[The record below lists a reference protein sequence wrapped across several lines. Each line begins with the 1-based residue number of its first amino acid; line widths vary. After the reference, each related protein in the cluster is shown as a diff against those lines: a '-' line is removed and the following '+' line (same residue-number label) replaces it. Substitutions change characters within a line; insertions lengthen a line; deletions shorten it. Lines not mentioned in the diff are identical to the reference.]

1 VSVREPVV
9 VYADASPS
17 GLAAMLGGLIDQNLV
32 RDPGRRRLM
41 KRSVFAIEAPD
52 AGVAVTLHV
61 APEGVRVADGF
72 DEAAQVR
79 VRADSARLLAIAGA
93 PLRFGLPDLLSA
105 QGRDVIAD
113 IARGRVRI
121 TGLVL
126 HPVRVARL
134 TTLLSAR

>member
-1 VSVREPVV
+1 MSAPPLV
-9 VYADASPS
+9 VYADPSPS
-17 GLAAMLGGLIDQNLV
+17 GLAAMLGGLIDQNLA
-32 RDPGRRRLM
+32 RQPGRLRLL
-41 KRSVFAIEAPD
+41 KPSVFAVEAPD
-52 AGVAVTLHV
+52 ADVAVTLHV
-61 APEGVRVADGF
+61 GRQGVRVADGI
-72 DEAAQVR
+72 DPSAQVR
-79 VRADSARLLAIAGA
+79 VRADSARLLMMAGA
-93 PLRFGLPDLLSA
+93 PLRFGLPDVLSL

>member
-1 VSVREPVV
+1 MV

-17 GLAAMLGGLIDQNLV
+17 GLAAMLGSLIDQNLA
-32 RDPGRRRLM
+32 REPGRRRLM
-41 KRSVFAIEAPD
+41 RRSVFAIEAPD
-52 AGVAVTLHV
+52 AGVSVTLHV
-61 APEGVRVADGF
+61 APTGVRVADGI
-72 DEAAQVR
+72 DGSAQVR

-93 PLRFGLPDLLSA
+93 PLRFGLPDVLSA

-121 TGLVL
+121 TGLIF
-126 HPVRVARL
+126 HPVLVARL